1 MNGEGRR
8 RGGGDRRDLRLS
20 KQQKLILTA
29 EEQLESKLGFD
40 LFSEGDKRLGWLL
53 TFSSSEDRERE
64 WRALE
69 KSSWEDQDTHKVYS
83 CVDLYFVC
91 QDGSTFKTKYKFRPY
106 FYAATKDKMEMDVEA
121 YLRRRYES
129 QIADIEIVEKED
141 LNLKNHL
148 SGLRKPYLKISFD
161 TVQQLMRV
169 KSDLMHV
176 VERNQAKL
184 DAAEAYESVLTG
196 KSKQRPQ
203 DFIDCVFDLREY
215 DVPYHVRFAID
226 NDVRSG
232 QWYDVS
238 VSSAGVMLERR
249 TDLLQRA
256 EVHVCAF
263 DIETTKLPLKFPDA
277 EYDLIMM
284 ISYMVD
290 GQGYLIINRECV
302 GEDIE
307 DLEYTPKPEFEG
319 FFTVTNVKNEEELL
333 RHWFAHMREV
343 KPGIYVTY
351 NGDFFDWPFLE
362 SRAAHHGS
370 RMSDELGFKCD
381 QNQGECRAKFACH
394 LDCFAWVKRDS
405 YLPQGSQGL
414 KAVTKAKL
422 GYDPLEVNPEDMVR
436 FAKERP
442 QMMAS
447 YSVSDAVATYYLYM
461 TYVHPFIFSLATIIP
476 MPPDEVLRKG
486 SGTLCEM
493 LLMVQA
499 YEANVICPNKH
510 ESDPEKFYSNHL
522 LESETYIGGHVECLE
537 SGVFRSDLPTSFKLD
552 PSAYEQLINNLDR
565 DLQYA
570 IRVEGKM
577 DLDLVSNYDEVKNAI
592 MEKLMNL
599 RDEPI
604 REEFP
609 LIYHLDVAAMYPNI
623 ILTNRLQPPSIVSD
637 EICTACDF
645 NRPGKTCLRKLEW
658 VWRGETYM
666 AKKSDYFHMKR
677 QIESEFVDSGDGQ
690 ILKSFLDLPKLE
702 QQSKLKERLKKYCQ
716 KAYKRVLDKPVTE
729 LREAGICMRE
739 NPFYVD
745 TVRSFRDRRYEY
757 KGLNKVWKGKLSEAK
772 SSGNSI
778 KIQEAQSLVTGLAH
792 YRFQDMVVLYDSLQ
806 LAHKCILNSFYGYVM
821 RKGARWYSMEMA
833 GVVTYTGAKIIQ
845 NARLL
850 VEKIGRPL
858 ELDTD
863 GIWCALPG
871 SFPENFTFKTKDSKK
886 KLTIS
891 YPCVMLNVDVARNNT
906 NDQYQTLKDA
916 VNKTYTTHSE
926 CSIEFE
932 VDGPY
937 KAMILPAS
945 KEEGILIKKR
955 YAVFNDDGTLAELKG
970 FEIKRRG
977 ELKLIKV
984 FQEKG
989 RSMRRKS
996 EKNCPLKG
1004 FLNFV
1009 ICCNVQTP
1017 KALPTIAGIWCC
1029 HMVYVPEAELFDKF
1043 LHGSTL
1049 EECYSAV
1056 ASVANRWLDLLD
1068 NQGKDIADSELLDY
1082 ISESSTMSKSLA
1094 DYGQQKSCAVTTAKR
1109 LADFLGDAMV
1119 KDKGLR
1125 CQYVVACEPKGTPV
1139 SERAVPVAIF
1149 ETDPEIVKFYV
1160 RKWCKVSSDVG
1171 IRSIIDWSYYKQRLS
1186 SAIQKIVTIPAAM
1199 QKVANPVP
1207 RVVHPDWLHKRVRE
1221 KEDKFRQRKLVDIFS
1236 SLKTDGDINMSIGP
1250 TTTNQITDEK
1260 NLADLEDFKHGGG
1273 TSVTRHRPIVR
1284 YEVNNRL
1291 HLVKASCQ
1299 VDSPQKQSDG
1309 GGSVRQPL
1317 SPLHHNIINVEDI
1330 DRNVDYQ
1337 GWLEVRKRRW
1347 KDTLEKRKR
1356 QRLGDLKAL
1365 NQTNGAFAMPGKT
1378 NQKQTQRKT
1387 GVNSYFERQEL
1398 ALIRSHWQI
1407 VQIVPSSQHGQYFA
1421 WVVVEGVMRKIRIV
1435 VPRVFYLNSKAPIT
1449 EEFPGRRVNKIL
1461 PHGRHSY
1468 NLIEVNI
1475 DEDQFRAESKK
1486 LAAHLADPEVEGIYE
1501 TNMPLDF
1508 NAILQIGC
1516 VCKVDK
1522 AAKKRNPQYG
1532 WALDEL
1538 HMKTTT
1544 ECSYLEQ
1551 SFSFFYLYHSI
1562 SEGRAIYVGFFPA
1575 SRTISVVVVNPFQN
1589 KELSP
1594 HIIEKQYHEASQA
1607 MSIEP
1612 PMPRDSTNFK
1622 VDYVGNVK
1630 DAEKII
1636 QRIINEYRQL
1646 HHVPAIAVIECP
1658 EVHLMKSHIR
1668 ALDDFPCVSIPCN
1681 ARDSNYQALGWQ
1693 IMASK
1698 IGMQRCAASSQW
1710 LNERI
1715 SLSRYAHVP
1724 LGNFELDWLMHT
1736 SDIFFSRALRDQQ
1749 QVLWISNTGNP
1760 DLGGINEE
1768 ESCFADEVNQP
1779 VLTYPGAYRKVTVE
1793 LKIHHLAVDA
1803 LLKSNQLN
1811 EMEGGVLFGL
1821 EQDLN
1826 PGAHT
1831 LNEHC
1836 CFDEVTSCSPAFRV
1850 LKQLIQRCLTDAL
1863 TSGNVFAD
1871 AILQHL
1877 YRWLCSPHSKLHDP
1891 ALHRMLHKVMQKVFA
1906 LLLAEFRK
1914 LGATIVFA
1922 NFSKVIIDTGKSD
1935 LYAAKAY
1942 CDNLL
1947 KTLQTRDL
1955 FEWIELEPVQFWH
1968 SLLFMDQFNYGG
1980 IQARLNGQSLEGLS
1994 ESESGSELDESQVD
2008 IVSSW
2013 NIAENLPKTTQD
2025 HFILIVSEFIY
2036 IPWKYAREQT
2046 AIRASMRDGN
2056 LCTPSISGA
2065 AAESFES
2072 HMTEYLR
2079 EQISSYFAEKLLRI
2093 VRDAIHHTK
2102 GMNNPS
2108 ADQHMSYGH
2117 PLVSD
2122 IHMGDPALE
2131 FIKHVCAVLA
2141 LDQNV
2146 QHDILIMRR
2155 NLLNYCN
2162 DCRDLDLCHDKAF
2175 LAQEW
2180 RCGVPQCGQPYDRE
2194 AMENV
2199 LLQIVRQ
2206 RERLYQLQDL
2216 VCLKCNQVK
2225 AAHLSVVCACAGSF
2239 RCKED
2244 VSEFCNKMQVF
2255 LNIAIHQKFRL
2266 LQECTSWILEM
2277 K

>member
-8 RGGGDRRDLRLS
+8 RDRRDPRTS
-20 KQQKLILTA
+20 KKQKLIRTA
-29 EEQLESKLGFD
+29 EEELESKFGFD

-53 TFSSSEDRERE
+53 TSSP
-64 WRALE
+64 
-69 KSSWEDQDTHKVYS
+69 SSWEDEDTQHAYS
-83 CVDLYFVC
+83 CVDLYFVS
-91 QDGSTFKTKYKFRPY
+91 QDGSTFKSKYKFRPY
-106 FYAATKDKMEMDVEA
+106 FYAATKEKTEVDVEA

-129 QIADIEIVEKED
+129 QIADIEIIEKED
-141 LNLKNHL
+141 LDLKNHL
-148 SGLRKPYLKISFD
+148 SGLHKPYLKLSFD
-161 TVQQLMRV
+161 TVQQLMNV
-169 KSDLMHV
+169 KSDLLHV
-176 VERNQAKL
+176 VQRNQEKF
-184 DAAEAYESVLTG
+184 DAAEAYESIIAG
-196 KSKQRPQ
+196 KREQRPQ
-203 DFIDCVFDLREY
+203 DFLDCIVDLREY

-226 NDVRSG
+226 NDVRCG

-238 VSSAGVMLERR
+238 VSSTGLILEKR

-302 GEDIE
+302 GDDIE

-319 FFTVTNVKNEEELL
+319 CFKVTNVRNEVELL
-333 RHWFAHMREV
+333 RQWFAHMREV

-362 SRAAHHGS
+362 SRAAYHGLK
-370 RMSDELGFKCD
+370 MSEEVGFQCD
-381 QNQGECRAKFACH
+381 KNQGECRAKFACH

-436 FAKERP
+436 FAKEKP

-447 YSVSDAVATYYLYM
+447 YSVSDAVSTYYLYM

-476 MPPDEVLRKG
+476 MSPDEVLRKG

-499 YEANVICPNKH
+499 YQANVICPNKH
-510 ESDPEKFYSNHL
+510 QSDPEKFYNSHL

-537 SGVFRSDLPTSFKLD
+537 SGVFRSDIPTTFKLD

-577 DLDLVSNYDEVKNAI
+577 DLESVSNYDEVKNAI
-592 MEKLMNL
+592 MEKLVRL
-599 RDEPI
+599 QGEPI
-604 REEFP
+604 RDECP

-623 ILTNRLQPPSIVSD
+623 ILTNRLQPPSIVTD
-637 EICTACDF
+637 EVCTACDF

-658 VWRGETYM
+658 VWRGETFM
-666 AKKSDYFHMKR
+666 AKKSDYYHLKK
-677 QIESEFVDSGDGQ
+677 QIESEFIDGTGGQ
-690 ILKSFLDLPKLE
+690 LPKSFLDLPKTE
-702 QQSKLKERLKKYCQ
+702 QQLRLKERLKKYCQ

-772 SSGNSI
+772 ASGNSI
-778 KIQEAQSLVTGLAH
+778 KIQEA
-792 YRFQDMVVLYDSLQ
+792 QDMVVLYDSLQ

-845 NARLL
+845 NARVL
-850 VEKIGRPL
+850 VEKIGKPL

-863 GIWCALPG
+863 GIWCVLPG
-871 SFPENFTFKTKDSKK
+871 SFPENFTFKTKDLKK

-906 NDQYQTLKDA
+906 NDQYQTLTDPI
-916 VNKTYTTHSE
+916 NKRFTTHSE

-937 KAMILPAS
+937 KAMIIPAS

-984 FQEKG
+984 FQ
-989 RSMRRKS
+989 
-996 EKNCPLKG
+996 
-1004 FLNFV
+1004 
-1009 ICCNVQTP
+1009 
-1017 KALPTIAGIWCC
+1017 
-1029 HMVYVPEAELFDKF
+1029 AELFDKF

-1094 DYGQQKSCAVTTAKR
+1094 DYGEQKSCAVTTARR

-1125 CQYVVACEPKGTPV
+1125 CQYIVACEPKGTPV

-1149 ETDPEIVKFYV
+1149 ETDAEIMKHYV
-1160 RKWCKVSSDVG
+1160 RRWCKISSDVG

-1186 SAIQKIVTIPAAM
+1186 SAIQKVITIPAAM

-1207 RVVHPDWLHKRVRE
+1207 RVVHPDWLHKKVRE

-1236 SLKTDGDINMSIGP
+1236 SLNRDEFLKKNSDAAG
-1250 TTTNQITDEK
+1250 TNGVIDEEIVK
-1260 NLADLEDFKHGGG
+1260 DLEDFGNKSRN
-1273 TSVTRHRPIVR
+1273 SVNGPRPIVR
-1284 YEVNNRL
+1284 CYEVNNRQNS
-1291 HLVKASCQ
+1291 VKTNDQ
-1299 VDSPQKQSDG
+1299 VGCLQQQTDHRLPA
-1309 GGSVRQPL
+1309 L
-1317 SPLHHNIINVEDI
+1317 SSENIDK
-1330 DRNVDYQ
+1330 NVDYR
-1337 GWLEVRKRRW
+1337 GWLELKKRKW
-1347 KDTLEKRKR
+1347 KDTLERRKR
-1356 QRLGDLKAL
+1356 QRLSNSRTPHRGKGVLEVLGDV
-1365 NQTNGAFAMPGKT
+1365 TNRKD
-1378 NQKQTQRKT
+1378 TQGRS
-1387 GVNSYFERQEL
+1387 GVSSYFKRHEVSLTRC
-1398 ALIRSHWQI
+1398 HWQI
-1407 VQIVPSSQHGQYFA
+1407 IQLVPSSDGQFFA
-1421 WVVVEGVMRKIRIV
+1421 WVVLEGIMLKIPMT
-1435 VPRVFYLNSKAPIT
+1435 VPRVFYLNSKAPVT
-1449 EEFPGRRVNKIL
+1449 EEFLGRRVSKIL
-1461 PHGRHSY
+1461 PHGRRSF
-1468 NLIEVNI
+1468 NLYEVII
-1475 DEDQFRAESKK
+1475 DEDQFRKYSKK
-1486 LAAHLADPEVEGIYE
+1486 LAALLADPEVEGIYE
-1501 TNMPLDF
+1501 TKVPLEF

-1522 AAKKRNPQYG
+1522 TAKKRNIQDA
-1532 WALDEL
+1532 WSLSEL

-1551 SFSFFYLYHSI
+1551 SISFFYLYHSI
-1562 SEGRAIYVGFFPA
+1562 SEGRAIYIGYFPA
-1575 SRTISVVVVNPFQN
+1575 SRTISVVVVNPYQN
-1589 KELSP
+1589 KDLSP
-1594 HIIEKQYHEASQA
+1594 SFLEKQFREACQA
-1607 MSIEP
+1607 LSVEP
-1612 PMPRDSTNFK
+1612 PPPRNGVIFK
-1622 VDYVGNVK
+1622 VDYVGYIK
-1630 DAEKII
+1630 DAEKIL
-1636 QRIINEYRQL
+1636 QREINEYRHE
-1646 HHVPAIAVIECP
+1646 HHGPTIAVIECP
-1658 EVHLMKSHIR
+1658 NAQSMKSGIR
-1668 ALDDFPCVSIPCN
+1668 ALDDFPCVNIPSN
-1681 ARDSNYQALGWQ
+1681 ARDSHYQVLGWQ
-1693 IMASK
+1693 QVAAK

-1710 LNERI
+1710 LNDRI

-1724 LGNFELDWLMHT
+1724 VGNFELDWLVFT
-1736 SDIFFSRALRDQQ
+1736 ADLFFSRALRDQQ
-1749 QVLWISNTGNP
+1749 QVLWISDDGVP

-1768 ESCFADEVNQP
+1768 DTCFADEVHQP
-1779 VLTYPGAYRKVTVE
+1779 VLTYPGAYRKITVE
-1793 LKIHHLAVDA
+1793 LKIHHLAVNA
-1803 LLKSNQLN
+1803 LLKSNQVN
-1811 EMEGGVLFGL
+1811 EMEGGALLGYD
-1821 EQDLN
+1821 QDMHS
-1826 PGAHT
+1826 GAPVQ
-1831 LNEHC
+1831 NEHVG
-1836 CFDEVTSCSPAFRV
+1836 FDEDTACAPAFRV
-1850 LKQLIQRCLTDAL
+1850 LKQLIQRCLADAV
-1863 TSGNVFAD
+1863 TFGNVYAD

-1877 YRWLCSPHSKLHDP
+1877 YRWLCSPESKLHDP
-1891 ALHRMLHKVMQKVFA
+1891 ALHRILHKVMQKVFA

-1914 LGATIVFA
+1914 LGATIIFA
-1922 NFSKVIIDTGKSD
+1922 NFSKVIIDTGKFD
-1935 LYAAKAY
+1935 LSAAKAY
-1942 CDNLL
+1942 CDSLL
-1947 KTLQTRDL
+1947 KTLQKRDL
-1955 FEWIELEPVQFWH
+1955 FEWIELEPMNFWH
-1968 SLLFMDQFNYGG
+1968 SLLFMDQYNYGG
-1980 IQARLNGQSLEGLS
+1980 IPAKADDIVP
-1994 ESESGSELDESQVD
+1994 DESQVD

-2013 NIAENLPKTTQD
+2013 NIAEYLPKKIQD
-2025 HFILIVSEFIY
+2025 HFVFIVSQFMY
-2036 IPWKYAREQT
+2036 IPWSYAQKQA
-2046 AIRASMRDGN
+2046 AIKASLQDGN
-2056 LCTPSISGA
+2056 LSTPSVTVAGA
-2065 AAESFES
+2065 ENFES
-2072 HMTEYLR
+2072 HMTEYLKG
-2079 EQISSYFAEKLLRI
+2079 QISSYFTDKLLGI
-2093 VRDAIHHTK
+2093 VRDTILHMK
-2102 GMNNPS
+2102 GMSKTENDQNISSGLPQF
-2108 ADQHMSYGH
+2108 ADK
-2117 PLVSD
+2117 
-2122 IHMGDPALE
+2122 IHTGDAALE

-2146 QHDILIMRR
+2146 QHDVLVMRK
-2155 NLLNYCN
+2155 NLLKYVRVREFAPEAEFHDPCPSFNLSNVICSYCN
-2162 DCRDLDLCHDKAF
+2162 DCRELDLCRDTAL

-2180 RCGVPQCGQPYDRE
+2180 RCAVPQCGQPYDRE
-2194 AMENV
+2194 VMENA

-2206 RERLYQLQDL
+2206 RERLYHLQDL
-2216 VCLKCNQVK
+2216 VCLRCNQVK
-2225 AAHLSVVCACAGSF
+2225 AAHLAEQCACAGPF

-2244 VSEFCNKMQVF
+2244 LTEFRSKMQIF
-2255 LNIAIHQKFRL
+2255 LKIAIHQKFQL
-2266 LQECTSWILEM
+2266 LQECTSWILELR
-2277 K
+2277 

>member
-1 MNGEGRR
+1 MNADGRR
-8 RGGGDRRDLRLS
+8 RGGGGGGERRDPRIS
-20 KQQKLILTA
+20 RTQKLILTA
-29 EEQLESKLGFD
+29 EEQLESNLGFD
-40 LFSEGDKRLGWLL
+40 LFSQGDKRLGWLL
-53 TFSSSEDRERE
+53 TFSSS
-64 WRALE
+64 
-69 KSSWEDQDTHKVYS
+69 SWEDQETHKVYS

-91 QDGSTFKTKYKFRPY
+91 QDGSSFKSKYKFRPY
-106 FYAATKDKMEMDVEA
+106 FYAATKDKMEMDVDA
-121 YLRRRYES
+121 YLRRRYQS
-129 QIADIEIVEKED
+129 QIADIEIIEKED
-141 LNLKNHL
+141 LDLKNHL
-148 SGLRKPYLKISFD
+148 SGLRKAYLKISFD
-161 TVQQLMRV
+161 TVQQLMNVRR
-169 KSDLMHV
+169 DLMRV
-176 VERNQAKL
+176 VERNQAKF
-184 DAAEAYESVLTG
+184 DAAEAYESLLTG
-196 KSKQRPQ
+196 KSKQRLQ
-203 DFIDCVFDLREY
+203 DFIECIVDLREY

-226 NDVRSG
+226 NDVRCG

-277 EYDLIMM
+277 EYDSIMM

-290 GQGYLIINRECV
+290 AQGYLIINRECV

-307 DLEYTPKPEFEG
+307 DLEYTPKPEYEG
-319 FFTVTNVKNEEELL
+319 YFKVTNVKNEEELL
-333 RHWFAHMREV
+333 RQWFTHMREM
-343 KPGIYVTY
+343 KPGVYVTY
-351 NGDFFDWPFLE
+351 NGDFFDWPFVE
-362 SRAAHHGS
+362 SRAAHHGFK
-370 RMSDELGFKCD
+370 MSDELGFRCD
-381 QNQGECRAKFACH
+381 KDQGECRAKFACH

-405 YLPQGSQGL
+405 YLPQGSHGL
-414 KAVTKAKL
+414 KAVAKAKL

-436 FAKERP
+436 FAMERP

-499 YEANVICPNKH
+499 YKANVICPNKH
-510 ESDPEKFYSNHL
+510 QSDPEKFYSNQL

-577 DLDLVSNYDEVKNAI
+577 ELESVSNYDEVKDAI
-592 MEKLMNL
+592 MEKLMKL
-599 RDEPI
+599 QDEPI
-604 REEFP
+604 REECP

-623 ILTNRLQPPSIVSD
+623 ILTNRLQPSSIVSD
-637 EICTACDF
+637 EVCTACDF

-666 AKKSDYFHMKR
+666 AKKSDYYHLKR

-690 ILKSFLDLPKLE
+690 LSKSFLDLPKME
-702 QQSKLKERLKKYCQ
+702 QQLKLKERLKKYCQ
-716 KAYKRVLDKPVTE
+716 KAYKRVLNKPVTE

-739 NPFYVD
+739 NSFYVD

-772 SSGNSI
+772 ASGNSI
-778 KIQEAQSLVTGLAH
+778 KIQEAQ
-792 YRFQDMVVLYDSLQ
+792 DMVVVYDSLQ

-906 NDQYQTLKDA
+906 NDQYQTLKDPI
-916 VNKTYTTHSE
+916 NRTYTTHSE

-984 FQEKG
+984 FQ
-989 RSMRRKS
+989 
-996 EKNCPLKG
+996 
-1004 FLNFV
+1004 
-1009 ICCNVQTP
+1009 
-1017 KALPTIAGIWCC
+1017 
-1029 HMVYVPEAELFDKF
+1029 AELFDKF

-1049 EECYSAV
+1049 EECYFAV

-1082 ISESSTMSKSLA
+1082 ISESSTMSKSLV
-1094 DYGQQKSCAVTTAKR
+1094 DYGEQKSCAVTTAKR
-1109 LADFLGDAMV
+1109 LADFLGDTMV

-1149 ETDPEIVKFYV
+1149 ETDPEIMKFYV
-1160 RKWCKVSSDVG
+1160 RKWCKISSDVG

-1207 RVVHPDWLHKRVRE
+1207 RVVHPDWLHKKVRE

-1236 SLKTDGDINMSIGP
+1236 SLKKDGVVKMSIDAM
-1250 TTTNQITDEK
+1250 TTNQITDEQ
-1260 NLADLEDFKHGGG
+1260 NVNDLEDFKSKGRS
-1273 TSVTRHRPIVR
+1273 SVNGIRPIVR
-1284 YEVNNRL
+1284 CYEVNNGL
-1291 HLVKASCQ
+1291 HSVKASCQ
-1299 VDSPQKQSDG
+1299 VNSPQKQNG
-1309 GGSVRQPL
+1309 GRSMCQPL
-1317 SPLHHNIINVEDI
+1317 SPLQQNIINIEDI

-1337 GWLEVRKRRW
+1337 GWLEIRKRKW
-1347 KDTLEKRKR
+1347 KDTHEKRKR
-1356 QRLGDLKAL
+1356 QRLGNSKTL
-1365 NQTNGAFAMPGKT
+1365 NQANGDFGMLDGII
-1378 NQKQTQRKT
+1378 NQKQTRGKT
-1387 GVNSYFERQEL
+1387 GVNSYFERHEL
-1398 ALIRSHWQI
+1398 ALTRCHWQI
-1407 VQIVPSSQHGQYFA
+1407 IQLVSSLQHGQLFA
-1421 WVVVEGVMRKIRIV
+1421 WAVVEGVMRKIPIK

-1461 PHGRHSY
+1461 PHGRHTY
-1468 NLIEVNI
+1468 NLIEVII
-1475 DEDQFRAESKK
+1475 DEDQFSAESKK

-1501 TNMPLDF
+1501 TNVPVEF

-1522 AAKKRNPQYG
+1522 AAKKRNPQDG
-1532 WALDEL
+1532 WSLDEL

-1551 SFSFFYLYHSI
+1551 SISFFYLYHSI
-1562 SEGRAIYVGFFPA
+1562 SEGRAIYVGYFPA

-1594 HIIEKQYHEASQA
+1594 HILEKQFREACQA
-1607 MSIEP
+1607 LSIEP
-1612 PMPRDSTNFK
+1612 PMPRDSINFK
-1622 VDYVGNVK
+1622 VDYVAYVK
-1630 DAEKII
+1630 DADKIL
-1636 QRIINEYRQL
+1636 QRTINEHRQR
-1646 HHVPAIAVIECP
+1646 HHAPTIAVIECP
-1658 EVHLMKSHIR
+1658 NVHLMKSGIR
-1668 ALDDFPCVSIPCN
+1668 ALDDFPCVNIPCN

-1693 IMASK
+1693 IVAAK

-1715 SLSRYAHVP
+1715 SLSKYAHVP
-1724 LGNFELDWLMHT
+1724 LGNFELDWLIHAA
-1736 SDIFFSRALRDQQ
+1736 DIFFSRALRDQQ
-1749 QVLWISNTGNP
+1749 QVLWISDNGIP

-1779 VLTYPGAYRKVTVE
+1779 VLTYPGAYRKVTIE
-1793 LKIHHLAVDA
+1793 LKIHNLAVDA
-1803 LLKSNQLN
+1803 LLKSNQVN
-1811 EMEGGVLFGL
+1811 EMEGGALFGF

-1826 PGAHT
+1826 PGSHIF
-1831 LNEHC
+1831 NEEC
-1836 CFDEVTSCSPAFRV
+1836 CFDEATSCAPAFRA
-1850 LKQLIQRCLTDAL
+1850 LKQLIQRCLADAV

-1877 YRWLCSPHSKLHDP
+1877 YRWLCSPKSKLHDP

-1914 LGATIVFA
+1914 LGATIIFA

-1942 CDNLL
+1942 CDSLL

-1955 FEWIELEPVQFWH
+1955 FEWIELEQLQFWH
-1968 SLLFMDQFNYGG
+1968 SLLFMDQYNYGG
-1980 IQARLNGQSLEGLS
+1980 IQARINSETLEGIS
-1994 ESESGSELDESQVD
+1994 EPENEIVHDESQVD

-2013 NIAENLPKTTQD
+2013 NIAENLPKATQD
-2025 HFILIVSEFIY
+2025 HFILIVSEFMY

-2046 AIRASMRDGN
+2046 AIRASLRDDN
-2056 LCTPSISGA
+2056 LCTPSITAA
-2065 AAESFES
+2065 AAETFES

-2079 EQISSYFAEKLLRI
+2079 EQISSYFADKLLRI
-2093 VRDAIHHTK
+2093 VRDTILHMK
-2102 GMNNPS
+2102 GTSKSNT
-2108 ADQHMSYGH
+2108 DQHDGN
-2117 PLVSD
+2117 PLVNNVN
-2122 IHMGDPALE
+2122 MGDPALE

-2146 QHDILIMRR
+2146 QHDILIMRK
-2155 NLLNYCN
+2155 NLLKYVRVREFAPEAEFHDQCLSFTLPNVICSYCN
-2162 DCRDLDLCHDKAF
+2162 DCRDLDLCRDRAL

-2180 RCGVPQCGQPYDRE
+2180 RCAVPQCGQPYDRE
-2194 AMENV
+2194 VMENA

-2206 RERLYQLQDL
+2206 RERLYHLQDL

-2225 AAHLSVVCACAGSF
+2225 AAHLAEHCACAGSF

-2244 VSEFCNKMQVF
+2244 MSEFRNKMQVF
-2255 LNIAIHQKFRL
+2255 LNIAVHQKFQL
-2266 LQECTSWILEM
+2266 LQECTLWILEI